1 MITPIR
7 FNKSE
12 KGQTNVNNYKE
23 AAMSNFSEQKN
34 YFIENSYLSH
44 RIIDSFL
51 GYEQTFC

>member
-51 GYEQTFC
+51 GYEQTYC